1 MNNLEKEKL
10 LFKVVIFIFIVLILF
25 FKFYCVNFNI
35 IKEFFKRKG
44 NFMSFGIKLYDELYR
59 LI

>member
-1 MNNLEKEKL
+1 M
-10 LFKVVIFIFIVLILF
+10 VIFIFIVLILF